1 MSFAAPIALLC
12 LFAVPLAVLAHVAA
26 QRRRRRYPVRFTAL
40 STLAAVAGADPLW
53 RRHLP
58 LALFAL
64 ALAALSLSLARP
76 ERTIDVPVQRASVVL
91 VTDVSRS
98 MSATDVSP
106 TRLEAARQAALSFL
120 DKVPDALRVGL
131 VTYSDVAQ
139 TLQTPTTDHDAV
151 RGALDTLQPISGTAT
166 GAGLRTAL
174 DDLKVRTS
182 AARRPPAAMVLLSDG
197 SATDGAAADIV
208 AAEAKRLRVPI
219 YTVALGTSDGTITL
233 RGQTLEVPPDTEA
246 LQRIAVESGGQAFRA
261 EDSDQLDA
269 VYQKLGSQIG
279 SRPEKQEITAL
290 FAGGALLLL
299 AGAMASSLRLGGR
312 LP

>member
-1 MSFAAPIALLC
+1 MSFASPIALLC

-40 STLAAVAGADPLW
+40 STLAVVAGAEPQW

-76 ERTIDVPVQRASVVL
+76 ERTVQVPVQRASVVL

-106 TRLEAARQAALSFL
+106 TRLEAAHQAALSFL
-120 DKVPDALRVGL
+120 GKVPKELRVGL
-131 VTYSDVAQ
+131 VTFSDVAQ
-139 TLQTPTTDHDAV
+139 TLQTPTTDHNAV
-151 RGALDTLQPISGTAT
+151 KGALGTLQPISGTAT

-174 DDLKVRTS
+174 DDLKIGVS
-182 AARRPPAAMVLLSDG
+182 AARRPPAALVLLSDG

-219 YTVALGTSDGTITL
+219 YTVALGTNNGTITL

-246 LQRIAVESGGQAFRA
+246 LRRIAAESGGQAFRA

-279 SRPEKQEITAL
+279 TRPDKQEITAL

-299 AGAMASSLRLGGR
+299 AGAMMSSLRLGGR